1 MKDIYQLLREK
12 ELAIARLKKEV
23 EALRTCIPL
32 LSDSEQSML
41 ANQLTSSSK
50 QWPVEGEPL
59 KPANPYQ
66 N

>member
-23 EALRTCIPL
+23 EALRACIPL
-32 LSDSEQSML
+32 LNDSEQSLL
-41 ANQLTSSSK
+41 ANQPTSSST
-50 QWPVEGEPL
+50 QWPIEGEPL
-59 KPANPYQ
+59 KSANPYQ

>member
-12 ELAIARLKKEV
+12 ELTIARLKKEV
-23 EALRTCIPL
+23 EALRTCLPL
-32 LSDSEQSML
+32 LSEPTAGM
-41 ANQLTSSSK
+41 NQPTPPPSK
-50 QWPVEGEPL
+50 QWPVEAESE